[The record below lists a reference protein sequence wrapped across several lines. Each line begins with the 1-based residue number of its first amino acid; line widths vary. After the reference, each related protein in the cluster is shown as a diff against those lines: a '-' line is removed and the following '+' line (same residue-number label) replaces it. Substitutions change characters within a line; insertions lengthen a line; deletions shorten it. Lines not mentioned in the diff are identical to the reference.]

1 MFKAALKQSPVSRTV
16 LASACQWRAIP
27 TRCKFIVFIPQWDFL
42 SFVAQQA
49 AHYPGFDLRMRAEA
63 TDLIEESGR
72 VAGLRAQTPNGL
84 LEIRA
89 ELIVAADGLGSIL
102 REKAGLVVHD
112 LGAHRSKTHGINFRE
127 VDHMTTII
135 GLFDSVG
142 EAEKAARDLMSTGFS
157 HEDIGLIAS
166 DATGEWSRYKVSTL
180 EGAGPSS
187 KALGTKMGAGTAL
200 GGLGGLVIG
209 ELAIPGIGWVA
220 AAGTVA
226 ATLLGAGLGA
236 IAGGF
241 ASVIDTLGVPK
252 DRSGRFVEAMRRGGT
267 LVSVRVA
274 EDRENEAAEIMQ
286 RHQAVDIDKRA
297 AEWKAAGWR
306 E

>member
-1 MFKAALKQSPVSRTV
+1 
-16 LASACQWRAIP
+16 
-27 TRCKFIVFIPQWDFL
+27 
-42 SFVAQQA
+42 
-49 AHYPGFDLRMRAEA
+49 
-63 TDLIEESGR
+63 
-72 VAGLRAQTPNGL
+72 
-84 LEIRA
+84 
-89 ELIVAADGLGSIL
+89 
-102 REKAGLVVHD
+102 
-112 LGAHRSKTHGINFRE
+112 
-127 VDHMTTII
+127 MTTII
-135 GLFDSVG
+135 GLFDSVS

-157 HEDIGLIAS
+157 REDIGLIAS

-236 IAGGF
+236 IAGSL
-241 ASVIDTLGVPK
+241 ASVIDTLGVPE
-252 DRSGRFVEAMRRGGT
+252 DRSGRYAEAMRRGGT
-267 LVSVRVA
+267 LVSVRVT
-274 EDRENEAAEIMQ
+274 EDRANDAAKIMQ

-297 AEWKAAGWR
+297 AEWRAAGWR